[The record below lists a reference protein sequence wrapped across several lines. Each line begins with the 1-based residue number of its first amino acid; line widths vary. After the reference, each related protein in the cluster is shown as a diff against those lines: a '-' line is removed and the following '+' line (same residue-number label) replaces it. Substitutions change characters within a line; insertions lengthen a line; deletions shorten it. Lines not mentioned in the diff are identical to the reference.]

1 MKHLSDFE
9 IEEMTQAIA
18 ALKNVHIDL
27 MDRILEEFEQH
38 LMAGEWV
45 SQGGADFARQA
56 LERAVGP
63 RNRRYWIGSHLRS
76 RPASISCAMSRR
88 TRSPPSSATS
98 IRKALR
104 SSSPSWRPTKH
115 RASWANFPSAYSRT

>member
-45 SQGGADFARQA
+45 SQG
-56 LERAVGP
+56 
-63 RNRRYWIGSHLRS
+63 W
-76 RPASISCAMSRR
+76 
-88 TRSPPSSATS
+88 SA
-98 IRKALR
+98 
-104 SSSPSWRPTKH
+104 P
-115 RASWANFPSAYSRT
+115 

>member
-1 MKHLSDFE
+1 MQKVGIVMVAQGEVMKHLSDFE

-45 SQGGADFARQA
+45 SQGRG
-56 LERAVGP
+56 
-63 RNRRYWIGSHLRS
+63 
-76 RPASISCAMSRR
+76 
-88 TRSPPSSATS
+88 
-98 IRKALR
+98 
-104 SSSPSWRPTKH
+104 
-115 RASWANFPSAYSRT
+115 

>member
-63 RNRRYWIGSHLRS
+63 RATGDTGSDLISDLVRLLYLAQCPAGPD
-76 RPASISCAMSRR
+76 RP
-88 TRSPPSSATS
+88 
-98 IRKALR
+98 L
-104 SSSPSWRPTKH
+104 H
-115 RASWANFPSAYSRT
+115 

>member
-27 MDRILEEFEQH
+27 MDRILEEFAQH

-45 SQGGADFARQA
+45 SQGRG
-56 LERAVGP
+56 
-63 RNRRYWIGSHLRS
+63 
-76 RPASISCAMSRR
+76 
-88 TRSPPSSATS
+88 
-98 IRKALR
+98 
-104 SSSPSWRPTKH
+104 
-115 RASWANFPSAYSRT
+115 